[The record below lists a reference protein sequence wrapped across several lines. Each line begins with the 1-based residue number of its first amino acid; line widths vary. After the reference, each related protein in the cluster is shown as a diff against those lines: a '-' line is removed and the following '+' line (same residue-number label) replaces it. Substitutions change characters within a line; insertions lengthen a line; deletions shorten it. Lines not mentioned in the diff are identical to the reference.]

1 MDSYERAALKIVNKI
16 RNLQGKES
24 LKTLLKGNPSE
35 PEYCPIANS
44 IDGYAD
50 DEKIS
55 FKLKNFGEVSIEPDS
70 DVIKFIDKFDD
81 EEYPHLLSKDA
92 FELYEKGKRE
102 IEEYNK
108 NDRD

>member
-35 PEYCPIANS
+35 SESCPIANS

-70 DVIKFIDKFDD
+70 DVLGFINKFDD

-92 FELYEKGKRE
+92 FEIYEKSKRADE
-102 IEEYNK
+102 KY